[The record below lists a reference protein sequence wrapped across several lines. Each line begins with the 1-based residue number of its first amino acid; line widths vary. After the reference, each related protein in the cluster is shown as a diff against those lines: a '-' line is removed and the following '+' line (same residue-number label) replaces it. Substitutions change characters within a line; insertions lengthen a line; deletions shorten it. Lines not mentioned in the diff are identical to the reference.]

1 MLVNKNFQCRLY
13 VSEKMSLQNSIF
25 MLDQFFY
32 SIVDVYTKV
41 QSDGIK
47 LSIQT
52 QSEQE
57 KQTRK

>member
-52 QSEQE
+52 QSEQL